1 MQIIKSLVFTV
12 DGRIDSITS
21 MQLKS
26 EIVKTAQGVDEL
38 IFDFKN
44 LLYISSA
51 GLRVLLE
58 THKAM
63 TEKGISM
70 KIANASPSVMKV
82 FEISGFDKIL
92 AFI

>member
-1 MQIIKSLVFTV
+1 MQIIKSLVLTV
-12 DGRIDSITS
+12 EGRIDSITS

-26 EIVKTAQGVDEL
+26 EITKTTQNIDEL
-38 IFDFKN
+38 IFDFKE

-58 THKAM
+58 THKTSA
-63 TEKGISM
+63 EKGITM

-82 FEISGFDKIL
+82 FEISGFNKIL
-92 AFI
+92 TFI

>member
-1 MQIIKSLVFTV
+1 MQIIKSLVLTV
-12 DGRIDSITS
+12 EGRIDSITS

-26 EIVKTAQGVDEL
+26 EITKATQNIDEL
-38 IFDFKN
+38 IFDFKD

-58 THKAM
+58 THKNAA
-63 TEKGISM
+63 EKGIAV

-92 AFI
+92 TFI